1 MMFYL
6 SIFFM
11 LQIAQLNSLILML
24 TNNQKPPSSRDRMKI
39 MTVCTVEVHNRD
51 VVNRL
56 ILQKVENAQ
65 AFTRLSQLRHRW
77 DDKESECFA
86 NTCDAQFRYSYE
98 YLGNAPRLVIT
109 PLTDRWVK
117 FSVRCLLVSVICA
130 YSFIH

>member
-1 MMFYL
+1 
-6 SIFFM
+6 M
-11 LQIAQLNSLILML
+11 LQISQLNSLILML

-65 AFTRLSQLRHRW
+65 AFTWLSQLRHRW
-77 DDKESECFA
+77 DDKEAECYA

-117 FSVRCLLVSVICA
+117 FPVR
-130 YSFIH
+130 Y